1 MIADQILVLDDDA
14 YRLTRDHLFTS
25 PSTTALVLL
34 GTKVNGGTA
43 WKDAAGKTPEVWGR
57 RWAARSGLKMGV
69 WSPVDV
75 VAPWSVEAVLKSG
88 AGSCAVGPSLLS

>member
-1 MIADQILVLDDDA
+1 MDHA
-14 YRLTRDHLFTS
+14 YRDDVLTMD
-25 PSTTALVLL
+25 VLL
-34 GTKVNGGTA
+34 RDGYPGRGCLAVI
-43 WKDAAGKTPEVWGR
+43 PEVWGR

-88 AGSCAVGPSLLS
+88 AGSCAVGPSLLP